1 MSNLP
6 KEHGQIPKGVQ
17 QIDLPRIEEIDE
29 ADVVEIAEFNEAE
42 PNVLEDMVAAAVIG
56 PEMDDLEPSY
66 EEAHR
71 QSSWPEW
78 KKAIDVELENLKIA
92 GTWDVVERPENTNV
106 IDSKWVFRLKKDAEG
121 RVVKWKACLVA

>member
-6 KEHGQIPKGVQ
+6 KECGQILKGVQ

-29 ADVVEIAEFNEAE
+29 ADVVKIAEFNEAE
-42 PNVLEDMVAAAVIG
+42 PNVLEDMVAVAVIG
-56 PEMDDLEPSY
+56 PETDDLEPSY

-71 QSSWPEW
+71 QSNWPEW
-78 KKAIDVELENLKIA
+78 KKAIDVELENLKIV

-106 IDSKWVFRLKKDAEG
+106 VDSKWVFCLKKDAEG
-121 RVVKWKACLVA
+121 QVVKWKAHLVA